1 MFSKE
6 NLAADFQM
14 MLSIEFWLVLGLI
27 VAIGYAL
34 YFWNQTQKLK
44 NTNIELEE
52 IAYGFKDQ
60 VSEWENSQNKYN

>member
-34 YFWNQTQKLK
+34 YFWSQTQKLK

>member
-34 YFWNQTQKLK
+34 YFWNQNQKLK